1 MAPSTPHLWDW
12 RGHRIGWIQEG
23 SSDDPSAVVLIH
35 GFGASA
41 RHWRHNIPVL
51 AEAAE
56 VFAIDLLGFGSSAKP
71 PSRLQGEI
79 PRPGSVRYGFALW
92 AELVADFVAEHV
104 CMGFPERKVHL
115 IGNSIGGIVALATAK
130 LMSERGHPPQ
140 QVILIDCAQR
150 TLDEKRVAELPLL
163 QQLTRP
169 LLKRMVR
176 QRWLTTSLF
185 QFLARPPYIRRVL
198 AVAYPTGAN
207 VDEELVDLL
216 YQPSKDPGA
225 PESFRGFVNLF
236 SDVLAP
242 DLLAELPVT
251 VRMIWGSRDPWEST
265 QEAQRWTR
273 EFSSIRELKVVEGL
287 GHCPHDEAPEKVNP
301 ILLEWLEAN

>member
-1 MAPSTPHLWDW
+1 
-12 RGHRIGWIQEG
+12 
-23 SSDDPSAVVLIH
+23 
-35 GFGASA
+35 
-41 RHWRHNIPVL
+41 
-51 AEAAE
+51 
-56 VFAIDLLGFGSSAKP
+56 
-71 PSRLQGEI
+71 
-79 PRPGSVRYGFALW
+79 
-92 AELVADFVAEHV
+92 
-104 CMGFPERKVHL
+104 
-115 IGNSIGGIVALATAK
+115 
-130 LMSERGHPPQ
+130 
-140 QVILIDCAQR
+140 
-150 TLDEKRVAELPLL
+150 LL

-265 QEAQRWTR
+265 QEAQRWKR